1 MPALISRSERKEG
14 SHSVGGDCGFRID
27 DFGIRINKMSI
38 SLNEIKEK
46 LLEILNEKPGEIRE
60 HLVWKFDDIM
70 FLRDDID
77 VNDDVENVLIDLA
90 HELEYYNSDC
100 KLRKENQTFFGDE
113 ELELK
118 INMAL
123 QKIEVLRNRTQ

>member
-1 MPALISRSERKEG
+1 
-14 SHSVGGDCGFRID
+14 
-27 DFGIRINKMSI
+27 MSI

-46 LLEILNEKPGEIRE
+46 LHEILNEKPGEIRE

-90 HELEYYNSDC
+90 HELEYYNSDY

-118 INMAL
+118 INTAL
-123 QKIEVLRNRTQ
+123 QKIEVLRNKT